1 MPLHRLLQDH
11 QRCGEGCEA
20 MRRTVPKTGAEKI
33 TLYMRTYYSLL
44 RTTDAVQ
51 IRTLEETYMAMD
63 SSLHPL
69 AGAAEPDMSALVYS
83 SLRLPQCIFDVRHVI
98 LGQGQEVFAQHGYPE
113 VESWQAVGAPAR
125 RRRMFYDGQDQL
137 AVYIASISDI
147 DDIVPLLTAFQI
159 EWNKMHNL
167 IRQQSGMVERLEACV
182 ATGDLTQTTC
192 LEVKE
197 VLRLS
202 DDDWRRLQVIWGEQL
217 PQCLAEIA
225 TRRKRMSVT
234 LVAGSYVE
242 YMRATQKWWNRVSDR
257 APFDLSE
264 RPIYFVSSNT
274 HSLVN
279 MVTSFAQRH
288 EGRLMDYLAS
298 KADPELHAEAERIQ
312 RRKVPSN
319 WSNFLYYVLKKYLQA
334 PEGADLIAVRDAY
347 EAERGVVRIPSQHT
361 FDLEVQLI
369 DLSRLDRESL
379 DPRLIDS
386 LPMERLKQTNAII
399 LNIDYPLGFAAYHLL
414 HRIAVNVGELRG
426 AYILGKAATL
436 NGRIGDVL
444 IPNAVYDEHS
454 SNTYLFNNVFSASD
468 VAPFLVYGDV
478 LDNQRALAVRGTYLQ
493 NRAYMESFLH
503 LGYTDVEMESG
514 PYLSALYEFI
524 RPRRYPEDE
533 VVNLYPVPFEIGI
546 LNYSS
551 DTPMSKGRN
560 LGEHN
565 LSYYGM
571 DPTYATTVAILRRI
585 LAFET
590 RGREQGDLPG
600 EGRGQKGPV
609 SRRNE
614 AWQGEQG

>member
-1 MPLHRLLQDH
+1 
-11 QRCGEGCEA
+11 
-20 MRRTVPKTGAEKI
+20 MRRTVPKRGAEKI

-51 IRTLEETYMAMD
+51 IRTLEETYLGMD

-69 AGAAEPDMSALVYS
+69 AGAVEPDMSALVYS
-83 SLRLPQCIFDVRHVI
+83 SLRLPRCIFDVRQVI
-98 LGQGQEVFAQHGYPE
+98 LGQSQEVFRQHGYPE
-113 VESWQAVGAPAR
+113 IESWQAVSAPAR
-125 RRRMFYDGQDQL
+125 RRPMFFDGQDQL

-159 EWNKMHNL
+159 EWNKVHHL
-167 IRQQSGMVERLEACV
+167 IRQQSGMLERLQACIGSGELNEA
-182 ATGDLTQTTC
+182 TC
-192 LEVKE
+192 LEVRE
-197 VLRLS
+197 VLHLS
-202 DDDWRRLQVIWGEQL
+202 ADDWQRLQVIWGDDL
-217 PQCLAEIA
+217 PELLATIA

-242 YMRATQKWWNRVSDR
+242 YLRATQKWWNRVSDR

-288 EGRLMDYLAS
+288 EARLMEYLAS
-298 KADPELHAEAERIQ
+298 KADPELYAEAERI
-312 RRKVPSN
+312 RRRTVPSN

-334 PEGADLIAVRDAY
+334 PEGRHLVAIRDAY
-347 EAERGVVRIPSQHT
+347 EVERGVVRIPSQHT

-369 DLSRLDRESL
+369 DLSRLESEAL
-379 DPRLIDS
+379 DSRLIDN
-386 LPMERLKQTNAII
+386 LPIERLKQSNAII

-414 HRIAVNVGELRG
+414 SRIAVNVGELRG

-444 IPNAVYDEHS
+444 IPNVVYDEHS

-478 LDNQRALAVRGTYLQ
+478 LDNQRALAVHGTFLQ
-493 NRAYMESFLH
+493 NRVYMESFLR

-524 RPRRYPEDE
+524 RPRRYPDDE
-533 VVNLYPVPFEIGI
+533 VINLYPVPFEIGI

-585 LAFET
+585 LTLET
-590 RGREQGDLPG
+590 RGREGGGLPG
-600 EGRGQKGPV
+600 EGRDSA
-609 SRRNE
+609 SRRS
-614 AWQGEQG
+614 AARQGEQR